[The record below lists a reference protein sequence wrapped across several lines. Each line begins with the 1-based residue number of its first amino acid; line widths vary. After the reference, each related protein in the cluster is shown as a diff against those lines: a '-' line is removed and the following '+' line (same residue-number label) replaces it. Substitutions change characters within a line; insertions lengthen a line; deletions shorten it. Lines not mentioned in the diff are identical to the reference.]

1 MDDLTR
7 WLGERL
13 DDDERIARAA
23 CKYASPEWH
32 LDEEFRETVLWWPPE
47 FHTPYEE
54 DKHWRGQALDGQLAP
69 HIAEHDPARALREI
83 DAKRQALAHYERIR
97 QHTRQG
103 DEAYVLAEGAVSK
116 QIQIMATAYA
126 DRPGYREEW
135 RP

>member
-1 MDDLTR
+1 MGELAQ
-7 WLGERL
+7 WLGGQ
-13 DDDERIARAA
+13 
-23 CKYASPEWH
+23 
-32 LDEEFRETVLWWPPE
+32 LDEEADAARRAFSGQMDPE
-47 FHTPYEE
+47 NGWLALRPEWQQHTTI
-54 DKHWRGQALDGQLAP
+54 AP
-69 HIAEHDPARALREI
+69 HVGMIHEAVQADHVVRWNPARVLREVE
-83 DAKRQALAHYERIR
+83 AKRQALAHYERIR